1 VPNLYVIDGGVNRWL
16 ERYPVD
22 ACVAERVGKA
32 DGRDEPAWR
41 FLYATGST
49 QPAAWPELGSSR
61 SFRSPCAEPAATG
74 GHAGDHQARSWPAH
88 AYTKRVKLK
97 SKAAVKGGCG

>member
-1 VPNLYVIDGGVNRWL
+1 VNHWL

-22 ACVAERVGKA
+22 ACIAERVGRA

-41 FLYATGST
+41 FLYASGST
-49 QPAAWPELGSSR
+49 QPASWPELSTSR
-61 SFRSPCAEPAATG
+61 AFRSPCPEPAAEVHG
-74 GHAGDHQARSWPAH
+74 DSHHARAWPAH

>member
-1 VPNLYVIDGGVNRWL
+1 MNRWL

-22 ACVAERVGKA
+22 ACVAERVGAA
-32 DGRDEPAWR
+32 DGRDAPAWR
-41 FLYATGST
+41 FRYAAGST
-49 QPAAWPELGSSR
+49 QPASWPELATSR
-61 SFRSPCAEPAATG
+61 SLRSPCAPAADG
-74 GHAGDHQARSWPAH
+74 AHATASHEGQTWPAH